1 MLSALRIKEL
11 PQQRWWIT
19 LIPTKVT
26 KAYSLISVTY
36 NPSANPAM
44 IGRLLKRMADGK
56 EKFIPT
62 DVTDCVAAD
71 AEVGAA

>member
-1 MLSALRIKEL
+1 
-11 PQQRWWIT
+11 
-19 LIPTKVT
+19 
-26 KAYSLISVTY
+26 
-36 NPSANPAM
+36 M

-71 AEVGAA
+71 AGVGAV